1 MQNERV
7 TLAAANSG
15 VEGFHVTIG
24 FIGLGTMG
32 GAMALRLRRAGYPLL
47 VCDRDAAKTE
57 PLKAAGAR
65 VAATP
70 ADCAAGC
77 EVLITSLPG
86 PPQCEAVMATAG
98 PALQPGALWID
109 TTTNRR
115 ALVLSLAEGLARR
128 GIATVEAPVT
138 GAVDG
143 ARQGRLTL
151 FVGGQ
156 EKAVARAEPL
166 FAHLGRV
173 IRCGALGGGNPVKLV
188 TNLLWFVHAAVL
200 GEGLL
205 LGKLAGVELG
215 TVWQAIKDSVGD
227 SFVARHDAPSIFA
240 GHYDP
245 SFSLDLCLKDL
256 GLTLELA
263 GELGL
268 PLPLGQAAEA
278 RYAAAK
284 AQYGGGAGEL
294 HVARLLED
302 AAGSDL
308 RLAGDWTPHWEVPA
322 A

>member
-1 MQNERV
+1 M
-7 TLAAANSG
+7 
-15 VEGFHVTIG
+15 TIG
-24 FIGLGTMG
+24 FIGLGNMG

-47 VCDRDAAKTE
+47 VCDRDAARTV
-57 PLKAAGAR
+57 PLLAEGAR
-65 VAATP
+65 LAATP
-70 ADCAAGC
+70 ADCAAGA

-86 PPQCEAVMATAG
+86 PPQCEAVMATAA
-98 PALQPGALWID
+98 PALKPGALWID

-115 ALVLSLAEGLARR
+115 ELLLSLAAELAAR

-151 FVGGQ
+151 FVGA
-156 EKAVARAEPL
+156 EEAAAERALPL

-173 IRCGALGGGNPVKLV
+173 IRCGGLGSGNPVKLV

-215 TVWQAIKDSVGD
+215 TVWQAIKESVGD

-245 SFSLDLCLKDL
+245 SFSLDLCIKDL

-263 GELGL
+263 EQQGL
-268 PLPLGQAAEA
+268 PLPLGRAALERYVEA
-278 RYAAAK
+278 RAR
-284 AQYGGGAGEL
+284 YGGGAGEL
-294 HVARLLED
+294 HVAKLLED
-302 AAGSDL
+302 ASGGDL
-308 RLAGDWTPHWEVPA
+308 RLDGDWTPHWEVPTS
-322 A
+322 